1 MIDNN
6 IKRSLA
12 TPSDIMNTNQKYIPG
27 VSFEKRDILERN
39 TGINHDRL
47 REIRDDR
54 YPEENII
61 IIRFL
66 YITFSFIWI
75 LIVYS
80 LDLYVHSD
88 YPGKIIL
95 SLPLVIFL
103 INFFTCE
110 YLDERSEAS
119 LYPINYLTIGLLMMF
134 PLINWVTK
142 SNLKFAIQKPFP
154 QTMFLGLILILIS
167 VIDIWVP
174 PKWLSIILHYKSSL
188 ITISLILILHGFY
201 SFYSYGF
208 EYWKLVINSE

>member
-12 TPSDIMNTNQKYIPG
+12 TPSDNTKIDQKYIPD
-27 VSFEKRDILERN
+27 VSFEKRSILERN
-39 TGINHDRL
+39 TGINQDKL
-47 REIRDDR
+47 KEIRDDR

-75 LIVYS
+75 LIIYS
-80 LDLYVHSD
+80 LDLYAHSD

-110 YLDERSEAS
+110 YLDERSETS

-142 SNLKFAIQKPFP
+142 SNLKFAIEKPFP

-188 ITISLILILHGFY
+188 VTISLILILHGFY

-208 EYWKLVINSE
+208 DYWKLIIDS